1 MGTEGCRRT
10 DGARRA
16 RMEENRRM
24 ILAGEIG
31 ATRTRLAAFE
41 TQGNKL
47 QQVVEKIYMSQEHS
61 GLPEIISDFIRTEG
75 IPVQSA
81 CFGVAGPVRAG
92 RSKISNLPWIIDS
105 RELTRQLKLNSVG
118 LINDLEAYAYGI
130 DALES
135 KDFIALSEGSED
147 AEGNRAVISA
157 RTGLGVAGLYWD
169 GFRHHP
175 FACEGGHTDFAPRN
189 ELEMDLLR
197 YLRGKFG
204 HVSYERIV
212 SGPGLVNVFHFLRD
226 TGRGRE
232 PQWLIDE
239 MSQSDPAAAI
249 SRSGVQGKCPLCEQA
264 VDLFVSIYG
273 AEAGNLA
280 LKLLATGGIYVG
292 GGIAPRILEKL
303 QAGPFLEA
311 LDAKGRFSELLSRI
325 PVHVILNDRTA
336 LLGAARLARG
346 EEPGLHHS

>member
-1 MGTEGCRRT
+1 
-10 DGARRA
+10 
-16 RMEENRRM
+16 M

-47 QQVVEKIYMSQEHS
+47 QQVVEKIYMSQEQS

-105 RELTRQLKLNSVG
+105 RELGRQLKLNSVG

-175 FACEGGHTDFAPRN
+175 FACEGGHADFAPRN
-189 ELEMDLLR
+189 ELEMELLG
-197 YLRGKFG
+197 YLQKKYGRI
-204 HVSYERIV
+204 SCERIL
-212 SGPGLVNVFHFLRD
+212 SGPG
-226 TGRGRE
+226 
-232 PQWLIDE
+232 I
-239 MSQSDPAAAI
+239 
-249 SRSGVQGKCPLCEQA
+249 
-264 VDLFVSIYG
+264 
-273 AEAGNLA
+273 
-280 LKLLATGGIYVG
+280 
-292 GGIAPRILEKL
+292 
-303 QAGPFLEA
+303 
-311 LDAKGRFSELLSRI
+311 
-325 PVHVILNDRTA
+325 
-336 LLGAARLARG
+336 
-346 EEPGLHHS
+346 